1 MENKKQIDFLAIG
14 DIVVDAF
21 IELQDAKVHCDI
33 NNDNCTI
40 SMNFGDKI
48 PYKKLTVVSGVGN
61 APNASVSAA
70 RLGLSSVC
78 VSHVGD
84 DQHGKDCIDNLRKNK
99 VDTSL
104 IQIQKGFDTNYHFVM
119 SFDAERTIL
128 IKHAE
133 FNYDFPSIISGLP
146 APKWIYF
153 SSVAS
158 NSIHYHEQIVDYLKK
173 NPTTKLAFQP
183 GTFQINLGSEKLKE
197 LYEHTE
203 VFFCNKEEAQK
214 ILHTDESDFVVL
226 LQKMHELG
234 PKIVCITDGP
244 EGAYASDGEHSWF
257 HPIYPDPAPPVE
269 RTGAGDSF
277 SSTFT
282 AALALGKSVPEALS
296 WGPVNSMNVVQHIGA
311 QEGLLT
317 RGELEYY
324 LEEAPDNYK
333 AKQTH

>member
-1 MENKKQIDFLAIG
+1 MKNNSIDFLAVG
-14 DIVVDAF
+14 DIVIDAF
-21 IELQDAKVHCDI
+21 IELQDAKIHCDI
-33 NNDNCTI
+33 DDNNCTI

-48 PYKKLTVVSGVGN
+48 PYKKLNVVSGVGN
-61 APNASVSAA
+61 APNASVCTS
-70 RLGLSSVC
+70 RLGLTSAC
-78 VSHVGD
+78 VTHVGD
-84 DQHGKDCIDNLRKNK
+84 DQHGKDCIDNLQKNS

-133 FNYDFPSIISGLP
+133 FNYDFPSIVENMR

-158 NSIHYHEQIVDYLKK
+158 NSLHYHEQIVDYLQK

-183 GTFQINLGSEKLKE
+183 GTFQISLGSEKLKE
-197 LYEHTE
+197 LYKQTE
-203 VFFCNKEEAQK
+203 VFFCNKEESQK
-214 ILHTDESDFVVL
+214 ILKTDDSDTLTL
-226 LQKMHELG
+226 LQKMHKLG
-234 PKIVCITDGP
+234 PNIVCITDGP
-244 EGAYASDGEHSWF
+244 KGAYAYDGTNAWF
-257 HPIYPDPAPPVE
+257 QPIYPDPAPPVE

-296 WGPVNSMNVVQHIGA
+296 WGPINSMNVVQHIGA
-311 QEGLLT
+311 QEGLLSKK
-317 RGELEYY
+317 ELEEY
-324 LEEAPDNYK
+324 LENAPEDYK
-333 AKQTH
+333 TQKIR